1 MKLGGVAR
9 HDPFY
14 CPLSSGR
21 HRKLTTCHGWRGTKY
36 HFKRKE
42 LPMTKAKRLSPAS
55 TWAIST
61 HLKASRQLK
70 FSARRECDRRRQ
82 PGLVLHRVGNRRPV
96 QDAVRISGHLEQR
109 DAELP
114 N

>member
-70 FSARRECDRRRQ
+70 FSARRDAIAAVN
-82 PGLVLHRVGNRRPV
+82 LVLCSIGSATAGPCRMRYASP
-96 QDAVRISGHLEQR
+96 AT
-109 DAELP
+109 
-114 N
+114 